1 MIEEKIKQ
9 AVDKIHV
16 TEEILKVADKMIY
29 KETDPVLIS
38 QDKVM

>member
-1 MIEEKIKQ
+1 VIEEKIKQ